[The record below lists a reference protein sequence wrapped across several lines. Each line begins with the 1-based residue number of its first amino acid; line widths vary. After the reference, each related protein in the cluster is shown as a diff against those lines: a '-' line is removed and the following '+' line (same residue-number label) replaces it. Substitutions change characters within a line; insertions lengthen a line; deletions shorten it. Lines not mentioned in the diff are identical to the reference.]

1 VTAASKTTVT
11 PPGSAAPARTSAAG
25 HGAGKPASKAAA
37 QSAPQTFSGHGDKVV
52 RITQGNKPWLA
63 TFTHNGSA
71 NFIVDALGP
80 DGQTSGSL
88 VNEIGHYN
96 GEVQLPDATFLIT
109 IHADGSWALT
119 RG

>member
-1 VTAASKTTVT
+1 QYA
-11 PPGSAAPARTSAAG
+11 
-25 HGAGKPASKAAA
+25 
-37 QSAPQTFSGHGDKVV
+37 V

-80 DGQTSGSL
+80 DGQTSDSL
-88 VNEIGHYN
+88 GNEIGHYN
-96 GEVQLPDATFLIT
+96 GEVQLPD
-109 IHADGSWALT
+109 GSWALT